1 MADLSE
7 VKRALGTAAVDRFVR
22 DGMRIGLGTGSTAV
36 WATRRVGELLA
47 GGRLNG
53 VRALATS
60 LQTDLEARGLGIPL
74 VTLNDAGMEDGPDLT
89 IDGADEVDPN
99 RNLIKGGGGA
109 MLLEKLLAY
118 ASQRFLV
125 IVDDSKLSS
134 RLGERFAVPVEVV
147 RFGWRATW
155 AALER
160 TGATITMRTKAG
172 QPYLTDEGHYILDC
186 AYPGIADARQLEA
199 ALNAIPGVVDSGLFT
214 GMVEKVVVA
223 GASGV
228 YVLERPPARSDA

>member
-1 MADLSE
+1 MRVEEL
-7 VKRALGTAAVDRFVR
+7 KRAAGYYAAEWVPSGAV
-22 DGMRIGLGTGSTAV
+22 IGLGSGTTSRYATLRIAERLQAGDLRDILAVPTSEETAQ
-36 WATRRVGELLA
+36 LA
-47 GGRLNG
+47 RQ
-53 VRALATS
+53 V
-60 LQTDLEARGLGIPL
+60 GIPL
-74 VTLNDAGMEDGPDLT
+74 TTLEEHAALEIT

-99 RNLIKGGGGA
+99 LDVIKGHGGF
-109 MLLEKLLAY
+109 LLREKIVAY
-118 ASQRFLV
+118 ATRHEII
-125 IVDDSKLSS
+125 IVDEGKLVE
-134 RLGERFAVPVEVV
+134 RLGQRFAVPVEVT
-147 RFGWRATW
+147 RFGWKATW

-228 YVLERPPARSDA
+228 YVLERPPARSGA